1 MLDYVIYF
9 ASALLMVAFL
19 FIIWNYAK
27 GLKGSPREIYLLFFT
42 KVTEY
47 SAYGAIN
54 VSFILYLSKDMGL
67 SDVAAGTFMGVYSVM
82 LSFLVMIV
90 GPFCDTLG
98 IKKTLLVGAVTL
110 LFSRLLMPFMPNLP
124 LAIIFGFFPMAFGIA
139 ITGPVLSVGIKRFT
153 TKETAALGFGLFYT
167 LMNVGYA
174 IGGRIFDGMRT
185 AFGEH
190 GVYNISEKFGISLP
204 FDITLSTYQMII
216 LLGFA
221 INVPDF
227 IAILMFRDGV
237 ELHDD
242 GKMTIT
248 PVSVMSKGGNFFKM
262 LGRTVAQTALKTW
275 KNLANVFKEKSF
287 WVFIG
292 MLFLI
297 VFTRLIFEHFHYT
310 FPKYGIRLLGEGAR
324 IGTIYG
330 VLNPSLIVF
339 LVPLF
344 SVFTRKISSFK
355 VLLFGLSISA
365 TSVFIATIP
374 IEKFGWLSDTWV
386 GELVFDRWL
395 NVPEHMRTPLYFSLM
410 LFVIIFTIG
419 EAFWSPR
426 LMQFAATV
434 APKGKEASYVALA
447 VLPTFIGKL
456 MAGPLSGWLV
466 STYTPEVP
474 ELNGAPGI
482 LAAGEIGARYANH
495 YMVWV
500 FVGSIALITPIGLV
514 IFRKAFKNA
523 ETHNE
528 DEG

>member
-1 MLDYVIYF
+1 MLDYIIYVAGF
-9 ASALLMVAFL
+9 ILGIAFL

-54 VSFILYLSKDMGL
+54 VSFVLYLSKDMGL
-67 SDVAAGTFMGVYSVM
+67 SDLGAGTFMGIYSVF
-82 LSFLVMIV
+82 LSMLVMVV

-98 IKKTLLVGAVTL
+98 IKKTLLVGAFTL
-110 LFSRLLMPFMPNLP
+110 LFSRLVMPFMPILP
-124 LAIIFGFFPMAFGIA
+124 LAVIFGFFPMAFGIA
-139 ITGPVLSVGIKRFT
+139 ITGPVLSVGVKRFT

-167 LMNVGYA
+167 LMNVGWA
-174 IGGRIFDGMRT
+174 IGGRIFDGMRSML
-185 AFGEH
+185 GEH
-190 GVYNISEKFGISLP
+190 TIYNVGDALGISLP
-204 FDITLSTYQMII
+204 FNLELSTYQLII

-221 INVPDF
+221 INVPDL
-227 IAILMFRDGV
+227 IAILLFRDGV
-237 ELHDD
+237 DLLED
-242 GKMTIT
+242 GT
-248 PVSVMSKGGNFFKM
+248 VSIKPTHVVSKGSNFFKM
-262 LGRTVAQTALKTW
+262 LINTATDTALKTW
-275 KNLANVFKEKSF
+275 KTLANVFKEKSF

-324 IGTIYG
+324 VGTIYG
-330 VLNPSLIVF
+330 VLNPSLIIF

-344 SVFTRKISSFK
+344 SIFTMKMSSFK
-355 VLLFGLSISA
+355 AILLGVSISA
-365 TSVFIATIP
+365 GSVFIATLP
-374 IEKFGWLSDTWV
+374 IESFAWLTDTWV

-395 NVPEHMRTPLYFSLM
+395 EVPMDMRTPLYFSLM
-410 LFVIIFTIG
+410 TFVIVFTIG

-426 LMQFAATV
+426 LMQFAAHV
-434 APKGKEASYVALA
+434 APKGKEASYISLA

-466 STYTPEVP
+466 STYTPASP
-474 ELNGAPGI
+474 ELQGAPGI
-482 LAAGEIGARYANH
+482 LATGELGARYAQH
-495 YMVWV
+495 YMVWF

-514 IFRKAFKNA
+514 IFRKTFKNV
-523 ETHNE
+523 E
-528 DEG
+528 DSSTN

>member
-9 ASALLMVAFL
+9 GSALLLIAFV

-54 VSFILYLSKDMGL
+54 VSFVLYLSRDMGL
-67 SDVAAGTFMGVYSVM
+67 SDIGAGTFMGFYSVF
-82 LSFLVMIV
+82 LSLLVMVV

-98 IKKTLLVGAVTL
+98 IKKTLLVGAFTL
-110 LFSRLLMPFMPNLP
+110 LFSRLLMPFMPILP
-124 LAIIFGFFPMAFGIA
+124 LAVIFGFFPMAFGIA

-167 LMNVGYA
+167 LMNVGWA

-190 GVYNISEKFGISLP
+190 NVYNVGEKLGISLP
-204 FDITLSTYQMII
+204 FDVTLSTYQMII

-221 INVPDF
+221 INVPDL

-242 GKMTIT
+242 GKLTIT
-248 PVSVMSKGGNFFKM
+248 PTNVMSKGGNFFKM
-262 LGRTVAQTALKTW
+262 LINTAVDTAVKTW
-275 KNLANVFKEKSF
+275 KNLANVFKEKAF
-287 WVFIG
+287 WIFIG

-324 IGTIYG
+324 VGTIYG
-330 VLNPSLIVF
+330 VLNPSLIIF

-355 VLLFGLSISA
+355 VLLLGVTISA
-365 TSVFIATIP
+365 LSVFIATIP
-374 IEKFGWLSDTWV
+374 IERFGWLSDTWV
-386 GELVFDRWL
+386 GELVFERWL
-395 NVPEHMRTPLYFSLM
+395 NVPDHMRTPLYFSLM
-410 LFVIIFTIG
+410 LFVIVFTIG

-434 APKGKEASYVALA
+434 APKGKEASYISLA

-466 STYTPEVP
+466 STYTPLVP
-474 ELNGAPGI
+474 ELQGKPGI
-482 LAAGEIGARYANH
+482 LATGEIGAKYANH
-495 YMVWV
+495 YMVWF

-528 DEG
+528 DED